1 MTKNADRSWRRQDS
15 EGHCRD
21 EVEHSQ
27 ELPSDEASFTLAIAS
42 EINCHE
48 RRRDPDSDIAPPRGG
63 RETPGQISL
72 TIKTNNRH
80 ASDAPC
86 FNNGEILRVQG
97 KKQFPEPGRCAIR
110 RHKSNN
116 RTA

>member
-48 RRRDPDSDIAPPRGG
+48 RRRDPDSDIAPPRGE
-63 RETPGQISL
+63 RENSGQNSIN
-72 TIKTNNRH
+72 IENYKRH

-86 FNNGEILRVQG
+86 LHNRQILRVQG
-97 KKQFPEPGRCAIR
+97 KTELAKAGRCSIP
-110 RHKSNN
+110 K
-116 RTA
+116 

>member
-48 RRRDPDSDIAPPRGG
+48 RRRDPDSDIAQPRGE
-63 RETPGQISL
+63 RENSGQNSIN
-72 TIKTNNRH
+72 IEKYKRH
-80 ASDAPC
+80 AA
-86 FNNGEILRVQG
+86 E
-97 KKQFPEPGRCAIR
+97 EPWLHYRQLIR
-110 RHKSNN
+110 DQDSYE
-116 RTA
+116 